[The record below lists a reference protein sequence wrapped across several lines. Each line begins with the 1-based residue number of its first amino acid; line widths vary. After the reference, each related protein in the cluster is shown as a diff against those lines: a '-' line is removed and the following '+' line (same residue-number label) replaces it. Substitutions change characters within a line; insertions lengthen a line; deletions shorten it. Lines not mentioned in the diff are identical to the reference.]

1 MLKKSRLLR
10 QFNILLPILFAAL
23 LASCSS
29 VPIKTR
35 NYHSVDQDTAKA
47 YALYAMI
54 SSNAYQDMESLR
66 FPLEKIG
73 WNLIYSISDD
83 SGLAYDILE
92 DENSDE
98 VIFAYRGTESLDFGD
113 WFTNSFIVSPQPE
126 IAYSALKTYIKNHPR
141 KHITLTGHSLGG
153 GLAIGMSLRLDL
165 DAVVFNSSPRFFDGF
180 GLGIWGWKD
189 SNHAKRV
196 AIFQKGEVLEF
207 VRSLSVLDN
216 HKQIVPDENIFEAS
230 FNLKECNNSIDKPIC
245 NHSMNLL
252 AFELL
257 KIGKHHEHL
266 SVIWEAIENCK

>member
-10 QFNILLPILFAAL
+10 VFNISLPILFAAL
-23 LASCSS
+23 LASCGSY
-29 VPIKTR
+29 PIKTK

-47 YALYAMI
+47 YALYAMM
-54 SSNAYQDMESLR
+54 SSNAYQGLDSLR

-98 VIFAYRGTESLDFGD
+98 VVFAYRGTESLDFGD
-113 WFTNSFIVSPQPE
+113 WFTNFFIVSPQPE
-126 IAYSALKTYIKNHPR
+126 IAYSALKTYINNHPR

-165 DAVVFNSSPRFFDGF
+165 DAVVFDWSPRFFDGF

-189 SNHAKRV
+189 CSHAKRV
-196 AIFQKGEVLEF
+196 AIFQKGEVLEL

-216 HKQIVPDENIFEAS
+216 GEKILPDENIFEAS
-230 FNLKECNNSIDKPIC
+230 FNIKECNSSIVNSICK
-245 NHSMNLL
+245 HSITPL

-257 KIGKHHEHL
+257 KLGKHHERL
-266 SVIWEAIENCK
+266 SVICETIENCK